1 MPLRSAI
8 DRWRRN
14 ANIAAAA
21 AQWRGSIFK
30 TRPRFRLSH
39 CAVRKRSRHMPVQL
53 QTNWRSLQVFLRRPV
68 NVNFGINSFAFF
80 SLSCRKNT
88 PLQLNL
94 NKRAQASG
102 TQQRRAQAS
111 GTQQRHLNV
120 WEDAQSA
127 RLHFSIF
134 ISRHSSTCQRR
145 TEEHSNVILPV
156 NCFQTPA
163 LERIK
168 CASVSLGK
176 VLANQAGSF
185 LGMKWPGERVLSAT

>member
-1 MPLRSAI
+1 VKAKRQYSCCCCPVTRFYLYNATAFSPVPLCGAQ
-8 DRWRRN
+8 
-14 ANIAAAA
+14 AIAAHA
-21 AQWRGSIFK
+21 GSITNELTKFTSLSSASCERK
-30 TRPRFRLSH
+30 FRHRVDVNLEEQ
-39 CAVRKRSRHMPVQL
+39 VL
-53 QTNWRSLQVFLRRPV
+53 IRSLSFHFL
-68 NVNFGINSFAFF
+68 AE
-80 SLSCRKNT
+80 KNT

-94 NKRAQASG
+94 NK
-102 TQQRRAQAS
+102 RAQAS

-176 VLANQAGSF
+176 VLADQAGSF
-185 LGMKWPGERVLSAT
+185 LGMK